1 MLKNRQIQFGQ
12 LQKLIQAEQR
22 GVAIYSKPFEYL
34 QFEQLQFDKLTLSI
48 LTLFNPTLFLKPYS
62 SAIFFHLNVKFYI
75 QVKSFSEK

>member
-12 LQKLIQAEQR
+12 LQKLIQAEQ
-22 GVAIYSKPFEYL
+22 KPFEYL
-34 QFEQLQFDKLTLSI
+34 QFGQLQFDKLTLSI